1 MSIKPYLFCELR
13 IWGNANI
20 SNISK
25 ISKNKGTEKKIG
37 DRKLNGKRLQKTSL
51 YFHDFN
57 IENVNTVGVERI
69 LCVYKT
75 KAERTVENFLA
86 QSHIGTVQ
94 TMNFP
99 HEVKKAMTKKWE
111 TLNIAEEKR
120 GRFSK
125 VLLVNACRTVKI
137 YDCLV
142 FVKYRRGEI
151 LSKESGLSSKNLC
164 NMRHV
169 ITLEVSGNVVN
180 NNRRKETTMSDQRTP
195 VPMEWASDW
204 PEGGGGKDHAG
215 PTGNRKCACCLSFC
229 EILDFVTWSF
239 KPP

>member
-1 MSIKPYLFCELR
+1 
-13 IWGNANI
+13 
-20 SNISK
+20 
-25 ISKNKGTEKKIG
+25 
-37 DRKLNGKRLQKTSL
+37 L

-57 IENVNTVGVERI
+57 KKKANTVGDERI

-86 QSHIGTVQ
+86 PTHIGTVKTLNSSQ
-94 TMNFP
+94 
-99 HEVKKAMTKKWE
+99 EAKKAMIKQWE
-111 TLNIAEEKR
+111 TLNTAEEKR
-120 GRFSK
+120 VRFSN
-125 VLLVNACRTVKI
+125 VLLGNACRTVKS
-137 YDCLV
+137 YDRLV
-142 FVKYRRGEI
+142 FVKYRMGET
-151 LSKESGLSSKNLC
+151 LSKEGGLSSKNLC
-164 NMRHV
+164 NMRLE

-215 PTGNRKCACCLSFC
+215 PTGNRKGACCLSFC